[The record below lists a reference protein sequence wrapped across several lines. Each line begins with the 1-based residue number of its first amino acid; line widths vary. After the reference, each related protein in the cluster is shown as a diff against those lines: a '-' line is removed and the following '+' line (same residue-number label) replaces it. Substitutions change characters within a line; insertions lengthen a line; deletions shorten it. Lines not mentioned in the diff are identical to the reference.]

1 MNIFPLDISKQM
13 YQLKLEDFYQSQINF
28 ELSNI
33 RKESSGKFLF
43 YSKIVK
49 SFEQQEYLNFNIPKE
64 LRNKLTKLR
73 ISPHSLAIETGR
85 YSRLK
90 KNTIQKIL

>member
-1 MNIFPLDISKQM
+1 MF
-13 YQLKLEDFYQSQINF
+13 F
-28 ELSNI
+28 
-33 RKESSGKFLF
+33 KFLF

-73 ISPHSLAIETGR
+73 ISAHSLAIETGR
-85 YSRLK
+85 YSK
-90 KNTIQKIL
+90 KKQQKNTIFLIDKNLLVSIYTFVLKCQEGIFSHF